1 MGFPSLSTSCIAFAV
16 KRRGE
21 EEEGGREGESGEK
34 CFRTN
39 WRAVIAEEEEE
50 EEEESWI

>member
-21 EEEGGREGESGEK
+21 EEEGGESGEK

-50 EEEESWI
+50 EEESWI